1 MNRNDVERKY
11 DFHGSLIIQGNE
23 QKVLNAKL
31 LLQEMWD
38 IVESPDLSTGVDCLE
53 RVFSLLQRRVDRGDG

>member
-31 LLQEMWD
+31 LL
-38 IVESPDLSTGVDCLE
+38 
-53 RVFSLLQRRVDRGDG
+53 